1 MMSDP
6 PEGSL
11 NRPPPPVRPP
21 LWRASVLAA
30 TAVALLAGLPYV
42 PGLPPQPA
50 AAAATLLFLLI
61 SLLLI
66 SECAR
71 YPLRPLWD
79 VLGMVAGLGLWYVVG
94 LPAAGLPAWQTVVGA
109 VSGVSFL
116 LACVGAGRLLALIV
130 RERNLLLPVALVAG
144 LADVFTVFA
153 GPTGKALQHAPKL
166 VERLSVAIPKI
177 GSALG
182 PAGAKGAAA
191 IATAG
196 LGDFIFL
203 TFFLVGVYRFGL
215 RARLTFWVVF
225 ALVALGMGTVIL
237 VPGVAALPLL
247 PFAVVGF
254 LLANL
259 GAFRLS
265 RAEKIQTT
273 AVVALVT
280 ALLVAA
286 GWLMRHR

>member
-1 MMSDP
+1 MSDP
-6 PEGSL
+6 PESSL
-11 NRPPPPVRPP
+11 NRPPSPRRPP
-21 LWRASVLAA
+21 LWRASVLVAA
-30 TAVALLAGLPYV
+30 AVALLAGLPYI

-79 VLGMVAGLGLWYVVG
+79 ALGVAAGLGLWYVIG
-94 LPAAGLPAWQTVVGA
+94 LPATPPAWKTVVGA

-116 LACVGAGRLLALIV
+116 LACVGAGRLLSLIV

-144 LADVFTVFA
+144 LADIFTVFA
-153 GPTGKALQHAPKL
+153 GPTGRALQHAPKL

-177 GSALG
+177 GSAIG

-191 IATAG
+191 VATAG

-203 TFFLVGVYRFGL
+203 TFFFVGVYRFGL
-215 RARLTFWVVF
+215 RTRRTFWVMF
-225 ALVALGMGTVIL
+225 ALVALGMGAVIL

-247 PFAVVGF
+247 PFAVAGF

-259 GAFRLS
+259 GAFSLS
-265 RAEKIQTT
+265 RAEKVQT
-273 AVVALVT
+273 AIVVALL
-280 ALLVAA
+280 AGLLVAA
-286 GWLMRHR
+286 GLLTRHR